1 MFLEPKTLIVV
12 YKDELMLNQLKKLIE
27 TKDDSETDG
36 VVGVTDESVR
46 IVAWTEKVW
55 RDQKKAG
62 NINNKVLFL
71 GDIKDTDKL
80 IPIIDIKYDQYG
92 ITYGWA
98 GNQAILHVDP
108 KALAQENIYNEFV
121 EKLSAYSPPDILKAN
136 PKQIDDCQ
144 FENLATS
151 EASPIKE
158 QTVDETRKKKSEL
171 FLKLGSMVGVAARS
185 VSKTASS
192 VLKKV
197 QTDWEKIR
205 KQQLYYGIMKL
216 YENDLESF
224 IQG

>member
-1 MFLEPKTLIVV
+1 MFLETKTLIVV

-92 ITYGWA
+92 IIYGWA

-144 FENLATS
+144 FEDLATT

>member
-144 FENLATS
+144 FENLATT

>member
-1 MFLEPKTLIVV
+1 MFLETKTLIVV

-98 GNQAILHVDP
+98 GNQAILYVDP
-108 KALAQENIYNEFV
+108 KALAQENIYNEFI

-144 FENLATS
+144 LENLTTT
-151 EASPIKE
+151 EASLIKE
-158 QTVDETRKKKSEL
+158 QTVDETKKKKSEL

-192 VLKKV
+192 VLKEV

>member
-1 MFLEPKTLIVV
+1 MFLETKTLIVV

-98 GNQAILHVDP
+98 GNQAILYVDP
-108 KALAQENIYNEFV
+108 KALAQENIYNEFI

-144 FENLATS
+144 FENLATT

-171 FLKLGSMVGVAARS
+171 FLKLGSIVGVAARS
-185 VSKTASS
+185 VSKTASAM
-192 VLKKV
+192 LKKV

>member
-1 MFLEPKTLIVV
+1 MFLETKTLIVV

-98 GNQAILHVDP
+98 GNQAILYVDP
-108 KALAQENIYNEFV
+108 KVLAQENIYNEFI

-144 FENLATS
+144 FENLATT

-171 FLKLGSMVGVAARS
+171 FLKLGSIVGVAARS

-192 VLKKV
+192 MLKKV

>member
-1 MFLEPKTLIVV
+1 MFLESKTLIVV

-98 GNQAILHVDP
+98 GNQAILYVDP
-108 KALAQENIYNEFV
+108 KALAQENIYNEFI

-136 PKQIDDCQ
+136 PKQIDDGQ
-144 FENLATS
+144 LENLATT
-151 EASPIKE
+151 EASSIKE
-158 QTVDETRKKKSEL
+158 QTVDETKKKKSEL
-171 FLKLGSMVGVAARS
+171 FLKLGSMVGAAARS

-192 VLKKV
+192 VLKEV

>member
-1 MFLEPKTLIVV
+1 MFLETKTLIVV

-98 GNQAILHVDP
+98 GNQAILYVDP
-108 KALAQENIYNEFV
+108 KALAQENIYNEFI

-136 PKQIDDCQ
+136 PKQIDGC
-144 FENLATS
+144 E
-151 EASPIKE
+151 
-158 QTVDETRKKKSEL
+158 
-171 FLKLGSMVGVAARS
+171 
-185 VSKTASS
+185 
-192 VLKKV
+192 
-197 QTDWEKIR
+197 
-205 KQQLYYGIMKL
+205 
-216 YENDLESF
+216 
-224 IQG
+224 

>member
-1 MFLEPKTLIVV
+1 MFLETKTLIVV

-98 GNQAILHVDP
+98 GNQAILYVDP
-108 KALAQENIYNEFV
+108 KALAQENIYNEFI

-144 FENLATS
+144 FENLATT

-171 FLKLGSMVGVAARS
+171 FLKLGSIVGVAARS

-192 VLKKV
+192 MLKKV

>member
-1 MFLEPKTLIVV
+1 MFFEPKTLIVV

-27 TKDDSETDG
+27 TKDDSEIDG

-98 GNQAILHVDP
+98 GNQAILYVDP
-108 KALAQENIYNEFV
+108 KALAQENIYNEFI
-121 EKLSAYSPPDILKAN
+121 EKLSAYSLPDILKAN

-144 FENLATS
+144 FENLTTT

-158 QTVDETRKKKSEL
+158 QTVDETKKKKSEL

-192 VLKKV
+192 VLKEV
-197 QTDWEKIR
+197 QTDWEKIQ

>member
-55 RDQKKAG
+55 RDQKKTG

-98 GNQAILHVDP
+98 GNQAILYVDP
-108 KALAQENIYNEFV
+108 KALAQENIYNEFI

-144 FENLATS
+144 LENLATT
-151 EASPIKE
+151 EASSIKE
-158 QTVDETRKKKSEL
+158 QTVDETKKKKTEL

-192 VLKKV
+192 VLKEV
-197 QTDWEKIR
+197 QTDCEKIR

>member
-98 GNQAILHVDP
+98 GNQAILYVDP
-108 KALAQENIYNEFV
+108 KALAQENIYNEFI

-144 FENLATS
+144 LENLATT
-151 EASPIKE
+151 EASSIKE
-158 QTVDETRKKKSEL
+158 QTVDETKKKKSEL

-192 VLKKV
+192 VLKEV
-197 QTDWEKIR
+197 HTDWEKIR

>member
-1 MFLEPKTLIVV
+1 MFLETKTLIVV

-80 IPIIDIKYDQYG
+80 IPIIDIKSDQYG

-98 GNQAILHVDP
+98 GNQAILYVDP
-108 KALAQENIYNEFV
+108 KALAQENIYNEFI

-144 FENLATS
+144 FENLATT

-171 FLKLGSMVGVAARS
+171 FLKLGSIVGVAARS

-192 VLKKV
+192 MLKKV

>member
-1 MFLEPKTLIVV
+1 MFLETKTLIVV

-55 RDQKKAG
+55 RDPKKAG

-98 GNQAILHVDP
+98 GNQAILYVDP
-108 KALAQENIYNEFV
+108 KALAQENIYNEFI

-144 FENLATS
+144 FENLATT

-171 FLKLGSMVGVAARS
+171 FLKLGSIVGVAARS

-192 VLKKV
+192 MLKKV

>member
-98 GNQAILHVDP
+98 GNQAILYVDP
-108 KALAQENIYNEFV
+108 KALAQENIYNEFI

-144 FENLATS
+144 LENLATT
-151 EASPIKE
+151 EASSIKE
-158 QTVDETRKKKSEL
+158 QTVDETKKKKSEL

-192 VLKKV
+192 VLKEV
-197 QTDWEKIR
+197 QTDWGKIR